1 MCADCRST
9 SLEEQ
14 ANPAHPMS
22 VGNPVIT
29 RTPLNYTTSGQLH
42 GSTGHGYWPVT
53 HVTHPDLLT
62 HLTHDPWPIVISAA
76 YQVDVQ
82 RSEVVGALVADWIA
96 WTSAYL
102 RLFAVYSSA
111 YGHMLHHRIDYH
123 QLLIDS
129 QRSEKTGPAESAA
142 ATNQSS
148 WWSANY
154 QTIITDIKLESCQH
168 QKPAIMHGVC
178 RLIDTRPNLF
188 NV

>member
-62 HLTHDPWPIVISAA
+62 HLTHDPLTHCHFCCIPSRCTKVWSCWSACCWLDSMDISL
-76 YQVDVQ
+76 
-82 RSEVVGALVADWIA
+82 S
-96 WTSAYL
+96 TS
-102 RLFAVYSSA
+102 FCS
-111 YGHMLHHRIDYH
+111 
-123 QLLIDS
+123 LLICL
-129 QRSEKTGPAESAA
+129 RSYASSHWLSSVVDWLSTLWEDRTSRISSS
-142 ATNQSS
+142 NQPVVMVICKLSNNYY
-148 WWSANY
+148 WY
-154 QTIITDIKLESCQH
+154 QTRKLSASETSYNAWRLSVDRH
-168 QKPAIMHGVC
+168 QA
-178 RLIDTRPNLF
+178 
-188 NV
+188 